1 MAFDI
6 KPENSDVLWAH
17 QDTSESSNSRFFAMS
32 TAAHVALLL
41 ATAFISAP
49 LIQQANVETVTI
61 EIESEPESIAK
72 GQAVMATQGSSP
84 TQMKVD
90 AAPSAPV
97 VGGNELPGEDDI
109 VVTRPQ
115 RRAAPQAKASAPK
128 SSSASQAKA
137 APKAA
142 PIQALAASID
152 DIDAPELDEALLE
165 QSKTVRGF
173 DDDLGSDFENIDR
186 KSKAKAAAIAKAIDE
201 DANQLAQENEEF
213 LNSLA
218 EQTNSQTAAFLAA
231 KKARR
236 AKDYAGIAAAKAN
249 EEAAA
254 AARAA
259 ALAKARQAELR
270 NGSGTGLGSGSGN
283 GIGQGAGNNGV
294 NAPSQILAGSPNG
307 VRKLDQLRQMPGNP
321 IPQYSLDE
329 RERGHQGNVVFH
341 AYVDRS
347 GSLQKFKQISSTG
360 YANLD
365 VKTLN
370 ALKRWKFYPGQEG
383 WVELPFGWSLKGG
396 AKAIG
401 GTLRSRS
408 AMR

>member
-1 MAFDI
+1 MAFEI
-6 KPENSDVLWAH
+6 KPEHNDVLWAH
-17 QDTSESSNSRFFAMS
+17 QDTTESSSSRFFAMS

-49 LIQQANVETVTI
+49 LIQQATVETVTI

-72 GQAVMATQGSSP
+72 GQQVMATQGSSP
-84 TQMKVD
+84 TQVKV
-90 AAPSAPV
+90 AATPSAPV
-97 VGGNELPGEDDI
+97 VGGNELSGEDDI
-109 VVTRPQ
+109 VVTKPQ
-115 RRAAPQAKASAPK
+115 GRAAPVKASAPK
-128 SSSASQAKA
+128 QARASQAKA

-142 PIQALAASID
+142 PIKALAASID

-165 QSKTVRGF
+165 QTKTVKGF

-186 KSKAKAAAIAKAIDE
+186 QSKAKAAAIAKAIDE
-201 DANQLAQENEEF
+201 DANQLAQENDEF
-213 LNSLA
+213 LNSIA

-231 KKARR
+231 NKARR
-236 AKDYAGIAAAKAN
+236 AQDYAGIAAAKAN

-270 NGSGTGLGSGSGN
+270 NGSGAGFGSGSGN
-283 GIGQGAGNNGV
+283 GVGQGAGNNGV
-294 NAPSQILAGSPNG
+294 NAPSQTIAGSPNG

-321 IPQYSLDE
+321 IPQYSLEE
-329 RERGHQGNVVFH
+329 REKGHQGNVVFH

-347 GSLQKFKQISSTG
+347 GGLQKFKQVSSTG